1 VVAFSS
7 PGYIISL
14 MQEARFYNK
23 NADGTV
29 TCFLCAH
36 NCRIK
41 EGGTGVCQVRRS
53 VDGVL
58 YSSNYG
64 ELAAAGVDPVEKKPL
79 FHFLPGSTSYSIA
92 CPGCNFRCGFC
103 QNWQI
108 SQAKEFSRLN
118 GRSVKTEPQAVVAT
132 ALEQGCPSLSY
143 TYTEP
148 VVYYEFAADC
158 AGFALSKGLRNIFVT
173 NGYISPQVLKDA
185 SQWLAAAN
193 VDLKS
198 FREDFYSK
206 VCGAALRPVLDTISA
221 MKGYGIWVEV
231 TTLIIPGYNDSLS
244 ELGDIAAFIAGLDQ
258 DIPWHLS
265 AFHPDYKFQK
275 AEYTDPSILEVA
287 RDIGRKNGLRF
298 VYVGNLELENGAN
311 TFCPACDC
319 LLVERRG
326 FSVVGNKIKD
336 GKCQFCGEK
345 IAGIWK

>member
-1 VVAFSS
+1 
-7 PGYIISL
+7 
-14 MQEARFYNK
+14 MKEAGFYNK
-23 NADGTV
+23 NADGTL

-41 EGGTGVCQVRRS
+41 EGGDGICRVRRN
-53 VDGVL
+53 VGCVL

-64 ELAAAGVDPVEKKPL
+64 ELAAANVDPVEKKPL
-79 FHFLPGSTSYSIA
+79 FHFLPGSSTYSIA

-108 SQAKEFSRLN
+108 SQAKEFSRLG
-118 GRSVKTEPQAVVAT
+118 GRAVQTEPPAVLAG

-148 VVYYEFAADC
+148 TIYYEFAADC
-158 AGFALSKGLRNIFVT
+158 AGLAVAKGLRNVFVT
-173 NGYISPQVLKDA
+173 NGYISPQALKDA
-185 SQWLAAAN
+185 SPWLAAAN

-198 FREDFYSK
+198 FRQDFYSK
-206 VCGAALRPVLDTISA
+206 VCGASLGPVLDTIAA
-221 MKGYGIWVEV
+221 MKGYGIWVEI
-231 TTLIIPGYNDSLS
+231 TTLVIPGYNDSLS
-244 ELGDIAAFIAGLDQ
+244 ELGDIAVFIAGLDR

-275 AEYTDPSILEVA
+275 AECTDPAILEAA

-319 LLVERRG
+319 LLIERRG

-345 IAGIWK
+345 IAGIWA